1 MASRTIVELTDDFDG
16 KKADETVSFSLDG
29 VSYEIDLSAKNAAEL
44 RKALAAYI
52 EVGRRVGRGSRNGRS
67 GRPAAAAPR
76 SRKGS
81 DYDPAAVRA
90 WAASNKVNVSARG
103 RISSSVLEQ
112 YHAAGN

>member
-16 KKADETVSFSLDG
+16 KKADETVTFALDG

-44 RKALAAYI
+44 RRALAAYI
-52 EVGRRVGRGSRNGRS
+52 EVGRRVDVVRAVAARPDRPAPPSRS
-67 GRPAAAAPR
+67 GA
-76 SRKGS
+76 

-112 YHAAGN
+112 FRAAGH

>member
-1 MASRTIVELTDDFDG
+1 MASRTVVELTDDFDG
-16 KKADETVSFSLDG
+16 KRADETVTFALDG

-44 RKALAAYI
+44 RQALAAYI
-52 EVGRRVGRGSRNGRS
+52 EVGRRVGRGSRSGRNGRATTS
-67 GRPAAAAPR
+67 APR
-76 SRKGS
+76 SRSGA

-112 YHAAGN
+112 FRAAGH

>member
-16 KKADETVSFSLDG
+16 KKADETVTFSLDG
-29 VSYEIDLSAKNAAEL
+29 ITYEIDLSAKNAAEL
-44 RKALAAYI
+44 RQALAAYI
-52 EVGRRVGRGSRNGRS
+52 EVGRRIRGNRS
-67 GRPAAAAPR
+67 GSGPRRPARTA
-76 SRKGS
+76 

-103 RISSSVLEQ
+103 RISANVLAQ